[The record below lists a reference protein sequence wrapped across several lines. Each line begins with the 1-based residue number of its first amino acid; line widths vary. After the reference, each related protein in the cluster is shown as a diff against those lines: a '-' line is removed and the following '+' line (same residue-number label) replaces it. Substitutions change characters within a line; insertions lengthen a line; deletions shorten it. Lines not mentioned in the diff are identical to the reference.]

1 MAQPLL
7 ITKTHIPQP
16 HPNLVPRPHLIAQL
30 QEGLDLGHS
39 FTLLSAPAGFGKTT
53 LLSEWARS
61 CERAFAWL
69 SLDESDN
76 DPARFLTY
84 LVASLQRVQVAAE
97 EVGMGEAALPMLQSP
112 QAFSMESV
120 LIDLINEIATLS
132 DPFVLVLDDYH
143 TIQAQAIHDAL
154 AFLMR
159 NLTPQM
165 HLVIAGRIDPPLP
178 IAVLRAEG
186 RLTELR
192 EPNLRFT
199 TQEATTFLNQL
210 MGLDLS
216 DQDVLAL
223 GARTEG
229 WIAGLQMA
237 AISMRGRKDLADFV
251 ETFTGS
257 HHYVLDYLTEE
268 VLHRQPAH
276 IQSFL
281 LDTSILNRL
290 CGPLCQALTG
300 REDSQELLEE
310 IEKVQLFIV
319 PLDDNRCWYRY
330 HHLFSDLLRQRLRQD
345 QSDKVREL
353 HRRASAWFEG
363 EGQTTEA
370 IEHAL
375 SAGDFGQAANL
386 IERIA
391 ESAMMRSEIATLQ
404 MWVEALPDD
413 VLHSRPFLNIF
424 YAWVLLLSGHPLD
437 VADAVIEDVSKVD
450 PTGATSGE
458 VATFR
463 ALVAAYRGHRR
474 ECVRMARLALKE
486 LPEERLF
493 LRTLIAGLLG
503 INALLTGD
511 IVTAQQSLEAAAD
524 LSQRAGNITNTVL
537 AKHHLGQLSQLR
549 GKLHEAKDFF
559 DQALNLAVDRNGK
572 RRPIAGLPLGGL
584 GGLFLE
590 WNDLELAEQHFLEAT
605 ELVKGFVE
613 IGGLESCVGLARLRQ
628 VQRDVQ
634 GSRMSIESA
643 MHLAEKFEAMLIDDI
658 YVAAT
663 KASLSVAQGDLES
676 AVRWA
681 DEVDRKIEPAL
692 TSDKESTGDAWQGA
706 RDVESM
712 DDSPSPYD
720 AYERMVLAEVR
731 MAQDRPDEALRV
743 LDPLLQITEAAGWK
757 DYVIQ
762 ILNLK
767 ALALKDSGE
776 VDKAV
781 STIERTLI
789 LAEPSGYIQTFLI
802 RGQAMAQLLYR
813 AAGSGTAAEY
823 AGRILAKFPE
833 GELNAAVPIQAQELK
848 AQLVEPL
855 SKRELE
861 VLELI
866 AEGLSNR
873 EIAQKLVLSVNTIK
887 VHTYNI
893 YGKLNV
899 HSRTQA
905 VARARVLGLL

>member
-16 HPNLVPRPHLIAQL
+16 HPNVVPRPHLITQL
-30 QEGLDLGHS
+30 QEGLELGHS
-39 FTLLSAPAGFGKTT
+39 LTLLSAPAGFGKTT

-61 CERAFAWL
+61 CGRTFAWL
-69 SLDESDN
+69 SLDEGDN

-84 LVASLQRVQVAAE
+84 LVASLQRIQVGAE

-112 QAFSMESV
+112 HTFSMESF

-132 DPFVLVLDDYH
+132 DPIVLVLDDYH
-143 TIQAQAIHDAL
+143 TIEAQAIHDAL
-154 AFLMR
+154 TFLMR

-178 IAVLRAEG
+178 IAVLRAEA

-192 EPNLRFT
+192 EPNLRFS

-210 MGLDLS
+210 MGLGLS
-216 DQDVLAL
+216 DQNVLAL
-223 GARTEG
+223 ETRTEG

-257 HHYVLDYLTEE
+257 HHFVLDYLTEE

-310 IEKVQLFIV
+310 IERVQLFIV

-330 HHLFSDLLRQRLRQD
+330 HQLFSDLLRQRLGQD
-345 QSDKVREL
+345 QPDKVREL

-363 EGQTTEA
+363 EGQTAEA

-386 IERIA
+386 IEQIA
-391 ESAMMRSEIATLQ
+391 ESAMMHSEIATLQ
-404 MWVEALPDD
+404 KWVETLPDD
-413 VLHSRPFLNIF
+413 VLRSRPFLNMF

-437 VADAVIEDVSKVD
+437 VADAVIEDVSRVD

-463 ALVAAYRGHRR
+463 ALVAAYRGSRR
-474 ECVRMARLALKE
+474 ECVKMAQLALKE

-503 INALLTGD
+503 INALLTGA

-524 LSQRAGNITNTVL
+524 LSQRVGNITNTVL
-537 AKHHLGQLSQLR
+537 AKHHLGQLSQLQGR
-549 GKLHEAKDFF
+549 LHEAKDFF
-559 DQALNLAVDRNGK
+559 DQALNLAVDRKGR

-590 WNDLELAEQHFLEAT
+590 WNDLELAENHFLEAM

-613 IGGLESCVGLARLRQ
+613 IGALESFVGLARLRQ

-634 GSRMSIESA
+634 GSRISIEAA
-643 MHLAEKFEAMLIDDI
+643 MQLAEKFEAMLVDDI

-681 DEVDRKIEPAL
+681 DEIDRKIEPAL
-692 TSDKESTGDAWQGA
+692 TLDNGSTGGA
-706 RDVESM
+706 RDMESM
-712 DDSPSPYD
+712 DDSLSPYD

-731 MAQDRPDEALRV
+731 MAQDRPEEALRV
-743 LDPLLQITEAAGWK
+743 LDPLLQITEGAGWK
-757 DYVIQ
+757 DNVIQ
-762 ILNLK
+762 VLNLK
-767 ALALKDSGE
+767 ALALQDLGE
-776 VDKAV
+776 VDQAV
-781 STIERTLI
+781 STVERALL
-789 LAEPSGYIQTFLI
+789 LAEPSGYVQTFLM
-802 RGQAMAQLLYR
+802 RGQAMAKLLYR
-813 AAGSGTAAEY
+813 VAERGTAAEY

-833 GELNAAVPIQAQELK
+833 GELDATASLQAQELK

-855 SKRELE
+855 SQRELE
-861 VLELI
+861 VLQLI

-873 EIAQKLVLSVNTIK
+873 EIAQELVLSVNTIK

-905 VARARVLGLL
+905 VARARALGLL